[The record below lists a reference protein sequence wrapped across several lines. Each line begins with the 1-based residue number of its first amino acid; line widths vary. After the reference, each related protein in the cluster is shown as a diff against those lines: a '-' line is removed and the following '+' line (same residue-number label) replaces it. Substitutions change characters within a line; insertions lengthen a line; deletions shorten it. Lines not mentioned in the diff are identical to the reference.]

1 MIRLNN
7 DGNGHFRPCEVS
19 TSKWQRHHT
28 GRPQPCLAVRYS
40 LLTIWATFLLTTQL
54 MATHAEDVD
63 WDLNGENNPDNKYCG
78 LSYEEAHD
86 FCHLPPKQSLPCP
99 NGEEEC
105 PYGMPCW
112 EITEEC
118 TQPPTLAPTDRPT
131 RSPVTAISDDPTDHF
146 FCGLGFDQLYDW

>member
-1 MIRLNN
+1 MTKQQLITNAQ
-7 DGNGHFRPCEVS
+7 E
-19 TSKWQRHHT
+19 
-28 GRPQPCLAVRYS
+28 LAPGVP
-40 LLTIWATFLLTTQL
+40 
-54 MATHAEDVD
+54 DVD
-63 WDLNGENNPDNKYCG
+63 YELNALNNPDNKFCG

-99 NGEEEC
+99 NGESEC

-118 TQPPTLAPTDRPT
+118 TQPPTLAPTV
-131 RSPVTAISDDPTDHF
+131 SPSKSPITAISSDPTDYY